1 MPYEG
6 GSTSGNQ
13 QQESNKKQQPRI
25 LVQCGHS
32 ICTQC
37 IIDSELNGES
47 GKFRV
52 RCPECEVE
60 SVGESLAQFTPNLA
74 LMQLAE
80 KRKQAIT
87 SSQLDLSVIKS
98 DYSS

>member
-13 QQESNKKQQPRI
+13 QQESGTKKQQPRI

-37 IIDSELNGES
+37 IIDSELNEKN
-47 GKFRV
+47 GKLRV

-80 KRKQAIT
+80 KRKQATTT
-87 SSQLDLSVIKS
+87 S
-98 DYSS
+98 